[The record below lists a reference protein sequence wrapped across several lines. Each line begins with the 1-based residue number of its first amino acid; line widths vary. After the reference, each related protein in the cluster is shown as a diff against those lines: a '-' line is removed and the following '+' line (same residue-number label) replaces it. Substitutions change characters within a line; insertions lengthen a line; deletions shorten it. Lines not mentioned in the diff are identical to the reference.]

1 MGFIDQLWKGAAS
14 VLKAPFGIQLHSLF
28 SPSRGAAAMAGL
40 LHGGGSA
47 GFPGAWTSDRIEQ
60 SRHYKAWTYIAIKAI
75 AEEIACNSPSVAA
88 VRTRAE
94 AKQKGLGLL
103 CDLER
108 RKTLASIQ
116 SHEELEPV
124 DSSHPLC
131 QLLANPNEPDVAFS
145 FWYETAMWLELN
157 GNSYWWVI
165 NNQLGLP
172 AELWVLPASWVWPIS
187 GNGKIVDHYD
197 VRPYGAPGSYRALEI
212 PSDKIIHFSYK
223 NPLSKIDGLSPLQA
237 AAEWI
242 DTGESIDATRWHSFK
257 NGIWPGMVLSLDP
270 EIQDPDTGMID
281 EIYAR
286 LDARMRGEGKYDR
299 PLILPSGV
307 KADSLTRSP
316 KEMDFQR
323 SGDQVKDWIMA
334 VHRVGK
340 SIAGITEEVNY
351 ASMVAATANFMTRTI
366 RPKLS
371 YIGQV
376 ATEKL
381 ARRFD
386 DKLVI
391 YWKDLAPDDP
401 AQKTADLNADYNMNA
416 LTENEVRAA
425 RGRAPREGGDKVR
438 SEASQAQQGQGSAAG
453 NGSPAGP
460 GQGSQAD
467 AMGGKLSSGAGKKPV
482 GPGKSPPGSPRE
494 QATSPTRD
502 PRKESSPFDGLFNK
516 PAEGKRQ
523 AKHLP
528 ARSKSGRII
537 DSEDFSI
544 GTMPDWND
552 F

>member
-1 MGFIDQLWKGAAS
+1 MGFFDQLVKGAVS

-28 SPSRGAAAMAGL
+28 GGSRGSAAMAGL
-40 LHGGGSA
+40 LNGGGSA

-60 SRHYKAWTYIAIKAI
+60 ARHYKAWTYIAIKAI

-88 VRTRAE
+88 VRTRGE

-116 SHEELEPV
+116 THEELEPV

-172 AELWVLPASWVWPIS
+172 AELWVLPACWVWPIS

-212 PSDKIIHFSYK
+212 PADRIIHFSYK

-242 DTGESIDATRWHSFK
+242 DTGESIDASRWHSFK

-286 LDARMRGEGKYDR
+286 LDARMRGEGRYDR

-334 VHRVGK
+334 IHRVGK

-386 DKLVI
+386 EKLVI

-425 RGRAPREGGDKVR
+425 RGRAPRDGGDKVR
-438 SEASQAQQGQGSAAG
+438 SESNQAAQQGQGAG
-453 NGSPAGP
+453 ARNGQGADP
-460 GQGSQAD
+460 GQGPP
-467 AMGGKLSSGAGKKPV
+467 AMAGGKAGSDAGKDSPAQG
-482 GPGKSPPGSPRE
+482 GPPKGPAKASRE
-494 QATSPTRD
+494 NPEKQ
-502 PRKESSPFDGLFNK
+502 SSPFDGLFGK
-516 PAEGKRQ
+516 PPAGQRGTISPKR
-523 AKHLP
+523 AKRLD
-528 ARSKSGRII
+528 SGEN
-537 DSEDFSI
+537 SDFSI
-544 GTMPDWND
+544 GTMPDWD
-552 F
+552 QI